1 MISLI
6 KNNKDYILYLI
17 LGSGLIYLSFFYFL
31 SYRDIANMYRTMEYI
46 SYITFIIGFGL
57 SYFFNSSKVF
67 FILLIMGF
75 LQIIDSQW
83 VTQYIFRDINFK
95 IYNKIIINAIYIFIP
110 INLIFFSFFRE
121 RGILSF
127 WGFSKLIVILG
138 QGLGLCIALNKNL
151 KHVST
156 NNSLTL
162 ISWNFL
168 NLANMDYHRYL
179 MLFYFFVVFLILI
192 IKEKN
197 AANNS
202 FVLLLIALIISL
214 NFVNDYGL
222 NILPLL
228 FIISAIILIF
238 AIIKSAYILAY
249 KDELTGLASRR
260 ALDGELLKQGKNYS
274 IAMLDID
281 FFKKFN
287 DKYGH
292 DIGDQ
297 VLQMIAVHIK
307 ETGGGAKVFRYGG
320 EEFTLLFPG
329 KTVDECIEHLEDLRK
344 RIAERPFYI
353 RGENRP
359 QEKPQLQKEYNK
371 SGSTKKEQITV
382 SIGVATKTKEL
393 KKPEEVIKAADKAL
407 YRAKNKGRNQVCR
420 Q

>member
-1 MISLI
+1 
-6 KNNKDYILYLI
+6 
-17 LGSGLIYLSFFYFL
+17 
-31 SYRDIANMYRTMEYI
+31 MEYI

-83 VTQYIFRDINFK
+83 VTQYIFRDINFQL
-95 IYNKIIINAIYIFIP
+95 YNKIIINAIYIFIP

-197 AANNS
+197 AVNNS
-202 FVLLLIALIISL
+202 FVLLLIAFIISL

-274 IAMLDID
+274 IAMLNID
-281 FFKKFN
+281 FIE
-287 DKYGH
+287 KY
-292 DIGDQ
+292 Q
-297 VLQMIAVHIK
+297 
-307 ETGGGAKVFRYGG
+307 
-320 EEFTLLFPG
+320 
-329 KTVDECIEHLEDLRK
+329 
-344 RIAERPFYI
+344 
-353 RGENRP
+353 
-359 QEKPQLQKEYNK
+359 
-371 SGSTKKEQITV
+371 
-382 SIGVATKTKEL
+382 
-393 KKPEEVIKAADKAL
+393 
-407 YRAKNKGRNQVCR
+407 
-420 Q
+420 

>member
-1 MISLI
+1 MKSLI

-31 SYRDIANMYRTMEYI
+31 SYKNIVKMYRTMEYI

-156 NNSLTL
+156 NNSLKL

-197 AANNS
+197 AVNNS
-202 FVLLLIALIISL
+202 FVLLLIAFIISL

-274 IAMLDID
+274 IAMLNID
-281 FFKKFN
+281 FIE
-287 DKYGH
+287 KY
-292 DIGDQ
+292 Q
-297 VLQMIAVHIK
+297 
-307 ETGGGAKVFRYGG
+307 
-320 EEFTLLFPG
+320 
-329 KTVDECIEHLEDLRK
+329 
-344 RIAERPFYI
+344 
-353 RGENRP
+353 
-359 QEKPQLQKEYNK
+359 
-371 SGSTKKEQITV
+371 
-382 SIGVATKTKEL
+382 
-393 KKPEEVIKAADKAL
+393 
-407 YRAKNKGRNQVCR
+407 
-420 Q
+420 